1 MGALF
6 AKMRRLGR
14 VKIWGVLMGLSYLG
28 DGRQHSISVSEVVLN
43 QGHGEHCPPPP
54 TQSTSEGD
62 AWRYFWLS
70 LLEGVVCSWHPVV
83 ETRGAVDILM
93 SYNPRTATEISV
105 VLRLRNPV

>member
-54 TQSTSEGD
+54 PRAHLRGMPGD
-62 AWRYFWLS
+62 IFGCHYWREWCAP
-70 LLEGVVCSWHPVV
+70 G
-83 ETRGAVDILM
+83 ILW
-93 SYNPRTATEISV
+93 
-105 VLRLRNPV
+105 